1 MITHSWTAWALVAAL
16 VIDRYVID
24 PDRLW
29 SRLPHPVVGFGRLI
43 EWGENGLRR
52 AFGDGKRWEQ
62 GGGAGLVAGLVF
74 IAGALGFAMAGVP
87 VLGPFVATVLG
98 AVLLAQKS
106 LDVHVARVAEGLD
119 RSIEDGRREV
129 AMIVGRDVSELDAS
143 GVSRAAIESLA
154 ENFSDGVVAPALAF
168 LLFGLPGIM
177 IYKAVNTADSM
188 IGHRNERYVRF
199 GWAAAR
205 LDDLLNLLP
214 ARLTALFIAIC
225 SSDRMVALRTAS
237 RDSRLHPSPN
247 AGWPEAAMA
256 GGLDVSLG
264 GSRTYEGVAV
274 AEPPMNATGRR
285 VLGPADIRS
294 ALVLYRRCL
303 WLLFGLALAVALGT
317 SDQVQNVFD
326 HT

>member
-1 MITHSWTAWALVAAL
+1 MS
-16 VIDRYVID
+16 
-24 PDRLW
+24 
-29 SRLPHPVVGFGRLI
+29 
-43 EWGENGLRR
+43 
-52 AFGDGKRWEQ
+52 
-62 GGGAGLVAGLVF
+62 
-74 IAGALGFAMAGVP
+74 
-87 VLGPFVATVLG
+87 
-98 AVLLAQKS
+98 
-106 LDVHVARVAEGLD
+106 
-119 RSIEDGRREV
+119 
-129 AMIVGRDVSELDAS
+129 
-143 GVSRAAIESLA
+143 
-154 ENFSDGVVAPALAF
+154 
-168 LLFGLPGIM
+168 
-177 IYKAVNTADSM
+177 
-188 IGHRNERYVRF
+188 GHRNVRYVRF

-214 ARLTALFIAIC
+214 ARLTALLIAIC
-225 SSDRMVALRTAS
+225 SSDRMVALRAAS

-256 GGLDVSLG
+256 SGLDVSLG